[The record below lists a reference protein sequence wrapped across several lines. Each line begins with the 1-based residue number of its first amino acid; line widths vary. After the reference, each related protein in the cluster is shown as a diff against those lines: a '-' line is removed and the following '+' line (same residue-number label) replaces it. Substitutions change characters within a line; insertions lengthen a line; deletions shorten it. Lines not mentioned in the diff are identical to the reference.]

1 MSNYVYKN
9 GAVTSI
15 QDIIDHAEEAKENE
29 GSSLTSTS
37 LGFVVKDVWGA
48 SVQRAK
54 RGPRKLQQYLYLNLK
69 RHEPTRLNQ
78 NDEIHS
84 IPLSQEVTVP
94 EEWKVIQDK
103 PDCVSIVCLEK
114 WEFNNV

>member
-1 MSNYVYKN
+1 MSNYVYEN
-9 GAVTSI
+9 GAVTPI

-54 RGPRKLQQYLYLNLK
+54 RR
-69 RHEPTRLNQ
+69 
-78 NDEIHS
+78 
-84 IPLSQEVTVP
+84 
-94 EEWKVIQDK
+94 
-103 PDCVSIVCLEK
+103 
-114 WEFNNV
+114 